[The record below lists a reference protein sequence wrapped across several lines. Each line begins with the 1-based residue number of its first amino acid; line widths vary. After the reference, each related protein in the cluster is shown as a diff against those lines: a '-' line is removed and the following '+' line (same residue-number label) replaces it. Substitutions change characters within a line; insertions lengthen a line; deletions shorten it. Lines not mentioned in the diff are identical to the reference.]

1 MDSIQRTRLRYGFAI
16 TAIVCSVV
24 SLLVLLEF
32 GGTRWT
38 TSLNAAALVLVL
50 LAMHVPSRGEEK

>member
-1 MDSIQRTRLRYGFAI
+1 MDSNQRTRLRYGFAI
-16 TAIVCSVV
+16 TAIACSVV

-50 LAMHVPSRGEEK
+50 LAMRVRGRDERR